1 MDIETRVSSGEQHYY
16 SCGESSNHLQQHIAS
31 MNGDQSSSVLDEEQ
45 LEHYRLMAQI
55 EANIRIRDNTGFD
68 RDEYERQQQQELNN
82 PNRRIRPRPV
92 SFFSTVNPRPI
103 PVLPEARIHPN
114 SNHTSVA
121 SIIGGR
127 GGGINGTMPS
137 YSSSS
142 QFSGAEAATVAA
154 STAAVLHGSNSSGQR
169 PEEPPLP
176 PRRANRRFVENPRTP
191 QVSEICDGI
200 AVQLPDGTPVTTTT
214 VMEESEEEVKQEEAE
229 ELLMN
234 GARQRRASYFTTM
247 NDADDPNHVVVD
259 CWGCG
264 CRLRVHRLA
273 SLVKCSR
280 CLTVSPSIPKD
291 R

>member
-1 MDIETRVSSGEQHYY
+1 MDIETRVSSGEEYY
-16 SCGESSNHLQQHIAS
+16 RVCGESSNRGQQRHVAT
-31 MNGDQSSSVLDEEQ
+31 MNGDQSASFLDEEQ
-45 LEHYRLMAQI
+45 LEQYRLMAQI

-68 RDEYERQQQQELNN
+68 RDEYERQQQEELNN

-103 PVLPEARIHPN
+103 PVLPESRIHPN
-114 SNHTSVA
+114 NNHTSVA
-121 SIIGGR
+121 SRIGGR
-127 GGGINGTMPS
+127 GG
-137 YSSSS
+137 SSS
-142 QFSGAEAATVAA
+142 QLSGAEAATVAA
-154 STAAVLHGSNSSGQR
+154 STAAVLNSSSSSGQR

-214 VMEESEEEVKQEEAE
+214 VMEESEEEVKQEETE
-229 ELLMN
+229 ELMN
-234 GARQRRASYFTTM
+234 GAHQRRASYFTTM
-247 NDADDPNHVVVD
+247 NDADDPHHVVVD